1 MRVAV
6 WTPES
11 RGVTP
16 GQRFRIEQWE
26 PFLRSQGFDLT
37 YFPFLDGNTATLLKG
52 GGHPLAKAVRLTSL
66 LVRRLRQATG
76 MTACDLVYVFR
87 ETALLG
93 PALAERILRRRR
105 LPYVYD
111 FDDSVWIRYRS
122 PANSFWSYLRCPGKT
137 ATTCR
142 LSHHVMAGNDTLAD
156 YARQFAPGVS
166 VVPTT
171 IDTDLYVP
179 PPAKSEPGMVIGW
192 SGSYSTGPYLELLRA
207 VFQRLARRFRFR
219 VVVVGAREY
228 RVDGVEV
235 EVRHWRMESELTDLG
250 EFDVGVMPLPDAA
263 WERGKCAL
271 KALQYMALAIPAV
284 VSPVGVN
291 RRIVI
296 HGENGLSQ
304 ARKLS
309 GRPPLGNCCRTRRCA
324 GDSARQGERP
334 SSATSRR
341 RFTLRRLLISSG
353 ASRRVRLARRAP
365 QDKGEQWTEA
375 RCP

>member
-6 WTPES
+6 WAPES
-11 RGVTP
+11 KGVTP

-26 PFLRSQGFDLT
+26 PFLRSEGFDLT
-37 YFPFLDGNTATLLKG
+37 YFPFLDGDTATLLKG
-52 GGHPLAKAVRLTSL
+52 GGHSLAKAVRLTRL
-66 LVRRLRQATG
+66 LVRRLRQAAG

-93 PALAERILRRRR
+93 PALAERVLRRRR

-111 FDDSVWIRYRS
+111 FDDSVWILYRS

-137 ATTCR
+137 VTTCR

-171 IDTDLYVP
+171 IDTDIYVP
-179 PPAKSEPGMVIGW
+179 PPAKRAPGMVIGW
-192 SGSYSTGPYLELLRA
+192 SGSYSTGPYLELLRS
-207 VFQRLARRFRFR
+207 VLQRLARRFHFR
-219 VVVVGAREY
+219 VVVVGARGY
-228 RVDGVEV
+228 KVDGVDV
-235 EVRHWRMESELTDLG
+235 EVRPWRMESELTDLG

-263 WERGKCAL
+263 WERGKCGL

-296 HGENGLSQ
+296 HGENGLLASTEAEWETALGQLLSDASLRRRLGQ
-304 ARKLS
+304 A
-309 GRPPLGNCCRTRRCA
+309 GRATVER
-324 GDSARQGERP
+324 DFSARVHAPRVADIFRRVASGSLGP
-334 SSATSRR
+334 TGAAARR
-341 RFTLRRLLISSG
+341 R
-353 ASRRVRLARRAP
+353 AAY
-365 QDKGEQWTEA
+365 
-375 RCP
+375 